1 MEPIFLAYL
10 GVALVLVLS
19 GVGSSYGVTIAGNTV
34 VGAMK
39 KNAGAFGN
47 YLVLSAMAG
56 TQGLYGFVGY
66 FMMQKFLV
74 ADISMLAATAVF
86 GAGLVLGFA
95 GFYSSIRQA
104 QVCANGIA
112 GVGAGHNVFGATMVM
127 AVFPELYA
135 ILALLVVILI
145 GGTIPVA

>member
-1 MEPIFLAYL
+1 
-10 GVALVLVLS
+10 
-19 GVGSSYGVTIAGNTV
+19 
-34 VGAMK
+34 
-39 KNAGAFGN
+39 
-47 YLVLSAMAG
+47 
-56 TQGLYGFVGY
+56 
-66 FMMQKFLV
+66 
-74 ADISMLAATAVF
+74 MLAATAVF

-95 GFYSSIRQA
+95 GFFTLQSAKLKFVRMVSS
-104 QVCANGIA
+104 